1 MKAAIVA
8 LLLAYIPSAGS
19 LLRRTA
25 SRAGEGGRSREV
37 TLSGQLQVDNGRPQP
52 ASLVL
57 RFPLGCRFEGA
68 LVASVRGNADKPMDT
83 EDGAAGP
90 ARDLLKLACPLIAYR
105 GLSTNDADRVL
116 RASALAAG
124 AEVTAG
130 NGITRL
136 GDRAVWVLGAGPHEP
151 ARPQLWLY
159 KDTSAPARLLVQNGD
174 DLRLLQYGNPAAAEW
189 FPRVIELWRAGQLA
203 ARFEVF
209 ETRGF
214 RGVDEGDDAE

>member
-1 MKAAIVA
+1 MKTAILA
-8 LLLAYIPSAGS
+8 LLLAYVPSAGS

-25 SRAGEGGRSREV
+25 SRGGEGGKSREV
-37 TLSGQLQVDNGRPQP
+37 TLTGQLQVETGKPQP

-68 LVASVRGNADKPMDT
+68 VVASVKGSADKPVAS
-83 EDGAAGP
+83 EDGTAGA

-105 GLSTNDADRVL
+105 GLSVNDADRVL
-116 RASALAAG
+116 HGTALASG
-124 AEVTAG
+124 ADLTAG
-130 NGITRL
+130 GGITRL
-136 GDRAVWVLGAGPHEP
+136 GDRAVWVLGAGPREP
-151 ARPQLWLY
+151 AKPQLWLY
-159 KDTSAPARLLVQNGD
+159 KDTAAPARLLAQGGD

-189 FPRVIELWRAGQLA
+189 FPRVIELWRGGQLA

>member
-1 MKAAIVA
+1 MKTAILV
-8 LLLAYIPSAGS
+8 LLLAYVPSAGS

-25 SRAGEGGRSREV
+25 SRATEGGRSREV
-37 TLSGQLQVDNGRPQP
+37 TLTGQLQLENGKPQP

-68 LVASVRGNADKPMDT
+68 VAASVKGNAEKPVASEEGT
-83 EDGAAGP
+83 AGV

-105 GLSTNDADRVL
+105 GLSINDADKVL
-116 RASALAAG
+116 HDSALSSG
-124 AEVTAG
+124 ADITAG
-130 NGITRL
+130 SGLTRL
-136 GDRAVWVLGAGPHEP
+136 GDRAVWVLGAGARDP
-151 ARPQLWLY
+151 AKPQLWLY
-159 KDTSAPARLLVQNGD
+159 KDTAAPARLLAQGGD

-203 ARFEVF
+203 ARFEVS

>member
-1 MKAAIVA
+1 MKALVAA
-8 LLLAYIPSAGS
+8 LLFAYIPSAGS

-25 SRAGEGGRSREV
+25 SRGGEGGKSREV
-37 TLSGQLQVDNGRPQP
+37 TFAGQLQEGDGKPQP

-57 RFPLGCRFEGA
+57 RFPLACRFEGGA
-68 LVASVRGNADKPMDT
+68 AVKGSVEKPVES
-83 EDGAAGP
+83 EDGPGGA

-105 GLSTNDADRVL
+105 GLSTNDAATVL
-116 RASALAAG
+116 RGSALASG
-124 AEVTAG
+124 ADLTAG

-136 GDRAVWVLGAGPHEP
+136 GDRAVWVLGADPRDA

-159 KDTSAPARLLVQNGD
+159 KDTAAPARLLSQGGD

-189 FPRVIELWRAGQLA
+189 FPRVIELWHKGQLA

-209 ETRGF
+209 QTRGF
-214 RGVDEGDDAE
+214 RAVDEGDDAE

>member
-1 MKAAIVA
+1 MKTAILA

-25 SRAGEGGRSREV
+25 SRATEGGRSREV
-37 TLSGQLQVDNGRPQP
+37 TLSGQLQQDNGKPQP
-52 ASLVL
+52 ASLIL
-57 RFPLGCRFEGA
+57 HFPLGCRFEGA
-68 LVASVRGNADKPMDT
+68 VTASVKGNAEKPVAT
-83 EDGAAGP
+83 EEGTAGS

-116 RASALAAG
+116 RGSALASG
-124 AEVTAG
+124 ADVTAG

-136 GDRAVWVLGAGPHEP
+136 GDRAVWVLGAGPHDP
-151 ARPQLWLY
+151 AKPQLWLY
-159 KDTSAPARLLVQNGD
+159 KDTAAPARLLAQGGD

-189 FPRVIELWRAGQLA
+189 FPRVIELWRRGQLA

-209 ETRGF
+209 EARGF
-214 RGVDEGDDAE
+214 RGVDEGDDAD